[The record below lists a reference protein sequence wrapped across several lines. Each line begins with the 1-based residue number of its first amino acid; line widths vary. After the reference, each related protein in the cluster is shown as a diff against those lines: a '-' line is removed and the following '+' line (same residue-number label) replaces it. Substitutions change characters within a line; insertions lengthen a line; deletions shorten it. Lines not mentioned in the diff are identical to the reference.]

1 MKKIPLIDF
10 EKEIENHFGK
20 IDGKLDITGFEIENY
35 LQKKY
40 NNNIKSLH
48 YNKEDR
54 ELVII
59 FKK

>member
-1 MKKIPLIDF
+1 MEKIPIYEF
-10 EKEIENHFGK
+10 EKEIENHFGSQSK
-20 IDGKLDITGFEIENY
+20 RLDITGFLIQDY